1 VDGYEHGIH
10 GSENGITQTERT
22 SDTMSLLKY
31 DSQNSD
37 APTDDETS
45 TIGADRPRT
54 EVNPGFLWKTRRPQY
69 RRLRT
74 DGVDGADVDADEEYQ
89 RKSWLGGR
97 RKRQTGQRSGIPLKR
112 HYSPFYP
119 AF

>member
-1 VDGYEHGIH
+1 MDGYEHGIH
-10 GSENGITQTERT
+10 GSENDITQTERT

-89 RKSWLGGR
+89 RKRWFWGEEGGR
-97 RKRQTGQRSGIPLKR
+97 PNRGRE
-112 HYSPFYP
+112 YP
-119 AF
+119 

>member
-1 VDGYEHGIH
+1 MDGYEHGIH
-10 GSENGITQTERT
+10 GSENDITQTERT
-22 SDTMSLLKY
+22 SDTMSLVKY

-54 EVNPGFLWKTRRPQY
+54 EVNPGFLWKTRRPQC

-89 RKSWLGGR
+89 RKRWFWGEEGGR
-97 RKRQTGQRSGIPLKR
+97 PNRGRE
-112 HYSPFYP
+112 YP
-119 AF
+119 